1 MHWNSGIKPF
11 LKERSHKYSQTTQF
25 LHFPAIPRRR
35 YELDQVKGNH
45 QQGDLI
51 QVEAMEGR
59 GFTLFSCFCVRP
71 PAGRGWQRAGIS
83 VRKIASHA
91 TGINFR
97 VLKPKSWQQWI
108 SGTLLKVKACVA
120 GCKLATRGSND
131 QIYERASMTTQPAAS
146 TRIAIRRY
154 CTYQF

>member
-1 MHWNSGIKPF
+1 MSCWALIRANRDALSPLFQHSGCSWDTKGTLGLSVGRPLWDRFAIDLRCTRGASLLLRSGPRMARSAPSGMHWNSGIKPF

-59 GFTLFSCFCVRP
+59 GFTLFSCFGVRP

-83 VRKIASHA
+83 C
-91 TGINFR
+91 
-97 VLKPKSWQQWI
+97 P
-108 SGTLLKVKACVA
+108 
-120 GCKLATRGSND
+120 
-131 QIYERASMTTQPAAS
+131 
-146 TRIAIRRY
+146 
-154 CTYQF
+154 